1 MRPNAAPT
9 RPNERP
15 TANFYNKSLRPATSG
30 FSVDSSLAMRN
41 KHASRRLRVMVA
53 LRTCLVFSGCVLV
66 SLSTRRWAES
76 MEPVDTTGSR
86 TEFPLAGHL
95 ARRLLN
101 VELDNSSPLVMDWR
115 AGIAIPLYLIMSMLA
130 ISSGVGGGLFWVP
143 LFTALLQFSVKSAAA
158 LSQSCVA
165 GGCIGGTLYSFM
177 QRHPHDKE
185 RPVMDYNLALV
196 LMPAL
201 VQGISFGVML
211 NYILPSLILSCLL
224 IITLLL
230 ISARTLHQGIKMVRA
245 ERRVRLEE
253 QAREEEELE
262 TRRSPM
268 SPGYTDDETATFD
281 DGSLDSRQSPV
292 GVVEDPD
299 GAGKESG
306 VCKIPRPDVLAAKLS
321 LAEEGRKLEGG
332 RSKTAKVYRGSIKLI
347 KTTTRHIHRH
357 TSKRVVRVL
366 GKIQRPLIP
375 WLPFLSNWGIFAV
388 FLGLQVGKSFF
399 SNCSWET
406 WTMFS
411 IQIVFMV
418 STSTYFIWFQEHP
431 APLKLSHHH
440 LEGGS
445 DEGAPSDDGSEA
457 RLSNSSTSSDDDENQ
472 EWEPRRL
479 ALIWTMTLLLGA
491 LAGMV
496 GLGGGV
502 MMSPL
507 LLELRVHPQA
517 AAATSTFIT
526 LFASTTAAVTFG
538 LDDRLNLQYM
548 ALFAPICALG
558 GFLGVY
564 VLTGLIKK
572 YKCTS
577 LVSVLVGSLILLSA
591 ILVGAFSLR
600 DEAEA
605 VAGGQPLVIS
615 DWCTG

>member
-1 MRPNAAPT
+1 MNRNAT
-9 RPNERP
+9 C
-15 TANFYNKSLRPATSG
+15 
-30 FSVDSSLAMRN
+30 
-41 KHASRRLRVMVA
+41 RLRVA
-53 LRTCLVFSGCVLV
+53 LQTCLVFSGCVLV
-66 SLSTRRWAES
+66 SLSTKRWTES
-76 MEPVDTTGSR
+76 MVPVDTMGAR
-86 TEFPLAGHL
+86 TDLSLVGHL

-115 AGIAIPLYLIMSMLA
+115 AGIAIPIYLIMSMLA

-143 LFTALLQFSVKSAAA
+143 LFTALLQFDVKSAAA

-177 QRHPHDKE
+177 QRHPHDQE

-224 IITLLL
+224 IVTLLL
-230 ISARTLHQGIKMVRA
+230 ISARTLHQGIKMVAA
-245 ERRVRLEE
+245 ERRVRLEA
-253 QAREEEELE
+253 QAREEELE

-281 DGSLDSRQSPV
+281 EGSVRSRQSPV
-292 GVVEDPD
+292 GVVAEPEGSVKDT
-299 GAGKESG
+299 AG
-306 VCKIPRPDVLAAKLS
+306 CKIQPDVLAAKLS
-321 LAEEGRKLEGG
+321 LAEEGQKSESRP
-332 RSKTAKVYRGSIKLI
+332 SKVYRGSIKLI

-366 GKIQRPLIP
+366 GQIQRPLIP

-411 IQIVFMV
+411 IQIAFMV
-418 STSTYFIWFQEHP
+418 SASTYFIWFQEHP
-431 APLKLSHHH
+431 APLKHSHHH

-445 DEGAPSDDGSEA
+445 DEGALSDDGSDA
-457 RLSNSSTSSDDDENQ
+457 QLSTSASDDNQ

-615 DWCTG
+615 EWCTG

>member
-1 MRPNAAPT
+1 MV
-9 RPNERP
+9 
-15 TANFYNKSLRPATSG
+15 SVSSSATS
-30 FSVDSSLAMRN
+30 SSLGGEPAVLN
-41 KHASRRLRVMVA
+41 HA
-53 LRTCLVFSGCVLV
+53 
-66 SLSTRRWAES
+66 
-76 MEPVDTTGSR
+76 
-86 TEFPLAGHL
+86 

-101 VELDNSSPLVMDWR
+101 VELDNSSPLVMNWR
-115 AGIAIPLYLIMSMLA
+115 TGIAIPIYLIMSMLA

-177 QRHPHDKE
+177 QRHPHDRT
-185 RPVMDYNLALV
+185 RPVVDYNLALV

-211 NYILPSLILSCLL
+211 NYIIPSLILSCLL
-224 IITLLL
+224 IVTLLL
-230 ISARTLHQGIKMVRA
+230 ISARTLHQGIKMVQG
-245 ERRVRLEE
+245 ERRLRQLKEQEE
-253 QAREEEELE
+253 KDLNN
-262 TRRSPM
+262 RRSP
-268 SPGYTDDETATFD
+268 PVFTTYTDDETATL
-281 DGSLDSRQSPV
+281 DGESLDSRQSPV
-292 GVVEDPD
+292 AVLEDEDGIGKDGRD
-299 GAGKESG
+299 GAKGGAKGNSIIRPDILAARLTLAEQGESQYVKESTPS
-306 VCKIPRPDVLAAKLS
+306 KI
-321 LAEEGRKLEGG
+321 
-332 RSKTAKVYRGSIKLI
+332 YRASMQVI
-347 KTTTRHIHRH
+347 KTTSKHVHRH
-357 TSKRVVRVL
+357 TTKRVVRVL

-375 WLPFLSNWGIFAV
+375 WLPFLSNWGIFLV

-406 WTMFS
+406 WTMFA

-418 STSTYFIWFQEHP
+418 SSSTYFIWFQDHP
-431 APLKLSHHH
+431 EPIKHSHHG
-440 LEGGS
+440 LDGGS
-445 DEGAPSDDGSEA
+445 DVEDNEYNVNGSSVNGTSDDGC
-457 RLSNSSTSSDDDENQ
+457 STNGGSDAAEEGGQD
-472 EWEPRRL
+472 WKPTRL
-479 ALIWTMTLLLGA
+479 ALIWTLTLLLGC

-538 LDDRLNLQYM
+538 LQGRLNLEYM
-548 ALFAPICALG
+548 ALFAPLCLLG
-558 GFLGVY
+558 GFLGVF
-564 VLTGLIKK
+564 VLTGLVKK

-591 ILVGAFSLR
+591 VLVGAFSLR

-605 VAGGQPLVIS
+605 VSDGQPLVIS
-615 DWCTG
+615 SWCNATYD

>member
-1 MRPNAAPT
+1 M
-9 RPNERP
+9 
-15 TANFYNKSLRPATSG
+15 S
-30 FSVDSSLAMRN
+30 RN
-41 KHASRRLRVMVA
+41 GSRLRMA
-53 LRTCLVFSGCVLV
+53 LQTCLVFSGCVLV
-66 SLSTRRWAES
+66 SLSTRRWSES
-76 MEPVDTTGSR
+76 MVHVDAMGAMGAMGAQ
-86 TEFPLAGHL
+86 TELTLAGHL

-101 VELDNSSPLVMDWR
+101 VELDNSSALVMDWR
-115 AGIAIPLYLIMSMLA
+115 AGIAIPIYLIMSMLA

-143 LFTALLQFSVKSAAA
+143 LFTALLQFDVKSAAA

-177 QRHPHDKE
+177 QRHPHDQE

-224 IITLLL
+224 IVTLLL
-230 ISARTLHQGIKMVRA
+230 ISARTLHQGIKMVGA
-245 ERRVRLEE
+245 ERRVRRET
-253 QAREEEELE
+253 QAREDELE

-268 SPGYTDDETATFD
+268 SPGYTDDDTATLD
-281 DGSLDSRQSPV
+281 DGSVRSRQSPV
-292 GVVEDPD
+292 GVVVDPEGTTKD
-299 GAGKESG
+299 PVG
-306 VCKIPRPDVLAAKLS
+306 CKIQPDVLAAKLS
-321 LAEEGRKLEGG
+321 LAEEGRKYES
-332 RSKTAKVYRGSIKLI
+332 RPSKVYRGSIKLI

-366 GKIQRPLIP
+366 GQIQRPLIP

-411 IQIVFMV
+411 IQIAFMV
-418 STSTYFIWFQEHP
+418 SASTYFIWFQEHP
-431 APLKLSHHH
+431 APLKHSHHQ
-440 LEGGS
+440 LEGAS
-445 DEGAPSDDGSEA
+445 DEGALSDDGSDA
-457 RLSNSSTSSDDDENQ
+457 VLSTSTSASNDENQ

-577 LVSVLVGSLILLSA
+577 VVSVLVGSLILLSA

-605 VAGGQPLVIS
+605 VADGQPLVIS

>member
-1 MRPNAAPT
+1 MW
-9 RPNERP
+9 
-15 TANFYNKSLRPATSG
+15 TASLDSSG
-30 FSVDSSLAMRN
+30 LVDS
-41 KHASRRLRVMVA
+41 
-53 LRTCLVFSGCVLV
+53 
-66 SLSTRRWAES
+66 
-76 MEPVDTTGSR
+76 TGSQ
-86 TEFPLAGHL
+86 TAFPLVNQL
-95 ARRLLN
+95 ARRLFN

-115 AGIAIPLYLIMSMLA
+115 AGIAIPIYLVMSMLA

-230 ISARTLHQGIKMVRA
+230 ISARTLHQGFKMVAA
-245 ERRVRLEE
+245 ERRVRRMRLEE
-253 QAREEEELE
+253 EARAAREEEELE
-262 TRRSPM
+262 NRRSPL
-268 SPGYTDDETATFD
+268 SPTYTDDDTTLD
-281 DGSLDSRQSPV
+281 DESFGSRQSPV
-292 GVVEDPD
+292 GVVEGVSD
-299 GAGKESG
+299 AGKG
-306 VCKIPRPDVLAAKLS
+306 QHAHNCKIEPDVLAAKLT
-321 LAEEGRKLEGG
+321 LAEEGRKEKS
-332 RSKTAKVYRGSIKLI
+332 RSLKMYHTSVKLI
-347 KTTTRHIHRH
+347 KKTTKHVHRH
-357 TSKRVVRVL
+357 TTKRVVRVL
-366 GKIQRPLIP
+366 GRIQRPLIP
-375 WLPFLSNWGIFAV
+375 WLPFLANWGIFAV

-418 STSTYFIWFQEHP
+418 SASTYFIWFQEHP
-431 APLKLSHHH
+431 APLKHSHHG

-445 DEGAPSDDGSEA
+445 DEGIASDDGGGSQ
-457 RLSNSSTSSDDDENQ
+457 DDELSSSESSEGEESQ
-472 EWEPRRL
+472 DWKPSRL
-479 ALIWTMTLLLGA
+479 ALIWTMTLLLGV

-591 ILVGAFSLR
+591 VLVGAFSLR
-600 DEAEA
+600 DEAED
-605 VAGGQPLVIS
+605 VANGQPLVIS
-615 DWCTG
+615 NWCLG